1 MLRRLRQFSLAFL
14 VSVALAHSAPP
25 PLFDQVGPILAG
37 LSQITGWKVEHKVPA
52 EMLPQAKFRQY
63 MQDHMKDTSPK
74 EIRAQELVLKMFG
87 LVPKDFNLASETV
100 DLLSEQAAAFYDY
113 NRKRLFILDTAPS
126 EDEQRLALAHELAH
140 ALADQHYHLGKYMHD
155 GSVDDDAATAREA
168 VMEGQAS
175 WLSWA
180 YLSLRNGGK
189 GEVPPRL
196 LNELSTSAGA
206 AGDDFP
212 VYSSAPLYIRES
224 LVFPYN
230 EGTRFQDAVYRK
242 LGRGAFDEVFRHP
255 PQSTGQILHPDAYF
269 ASRTPSM
276 PPPPAL
282 EPLLG
287 KEARQFRTL
296 TEGVLG
302 EFDFSA
308 LLRQYTSDKE
318 GAATAAH
325 VRGGAYRLYEHK
337 REKYAV
343 LAYSADFDSAEAA
356 HAYFEQYQRVLKAK
370 WKKMDIATE
379 TASVVT
385 GSGDSGRF
393 NLRLSGTCVQS
404 VEGMIH

>member
-14 VSVALAHSAPP
+14 VSVSLAHSAP

-87 LVPKDFNLASETV
+87 LVPQDFNLASETV

-206 AGDDFP
+206 SGDDFP

-242 LGRGAFDEVFRHP
+242 FGRGGFDEVFRHP

-269 ASRTPSM
+269 AARSPSM
-276 PPPPAL
+276 PPPPGL

-287 KEARQFRTL
+287 KEARQFRVL
-296 TEGVLG
+296 TDGVLG

-308 LLRQYTSDKE
+308 LLRQYIGEKQ
-318 GAATAAH
+318 GATTASH
-325 VRGGAYRLYEHK
+325 VRGGSYRLYEHK
-337 REKYAV
+337 REKYPV
-343 LAYSADFDSAEAA
+343 LAYSADFDSPEAA
-356 HAYFEQYQRVLKAK
+356 HAFLEQYKRVLKAK
-370 WKKMDIATE
+370 WKKMEIATE
-379 TASVVT
+379 TASLVT

-393 NLRLSGTCVQS
+393 TLRLSGTCVQS